1 MATNEPIVLAGAI
14 PVWADSHPD
23 SGNIDIESIK
33 NKITI
38 RTTAIMVVHWGGAPC
53 DMSPINELAKKYGLK
68 VIEDAAHALGS
79 TYKCKFIGNH
89 SDFAAF
95 SFQAIKHINTGD
107 GGAITCRSKEDHL
120 RARSLKWFGI
130 DRERRQTS
138 ELGHVLWDI
147 IEPGYKFHMND
158 IAATIGLTQFK
169 YLNEIIAKRKENA
182 AFYDN
187 AISEIKGL
195 KVLKPEHNHGKSSYW
210 LYTFLTKGAEH
221 RLKIIRY
228 MRERG
233 IETSIVHQRN
243 DTYKIFQNYN
253 NSNLTGVTEFCNRML
268 CIPVGQWVTEEN
280 RKEIIEQLG
289 KAALA
294 K

>member
-1 MATNEPIVLAGAI
+1 MRSL
-14 PVWADSHPD
+14 
-23 SGNIDIESIK
+23 
-33 NKITI
+33 
-38 RTTAIMVVHWGGAPC
+38 GGAPC
-53 DMSPINELAKKYGLK
+53 DLTPINELAKKYGLK

-79 TYKCKFIGNH
+79 TYKNKFIGNH

-107 GGAITCRSKEDHL
+107 GGAIICKSKEDHL

-158 IAATIGLTQFK
+158 IAATIGLVQFR
-169 YLNEIIAKRKENA
+169 YLKEIIQKRRENA
-182 AFYDN
+182 DFYD
-187 AISEIKGL
+187 AEIPTIKGL
-195 KVLKPEHNHGKSSYW
+195 KILTPEHNYGNSAYW
-210 LYTFLTKGAEH
+210 LYTILTKSPQH
-221 RLKIIRY
+221 RLSIIRN
-228 MRERG
+228 MRELG

-253 NSNLTGVTEFCNRML
+253 NSDLTGVTEFCDRML
-268 CIPVGQWVTEEN
+268 CIPVGQWVGEKE
-280 RKEIIEQLG
+280 RKEIIESL
-289 KAALA
+289 K
-294 K
+294 KSSTSKY